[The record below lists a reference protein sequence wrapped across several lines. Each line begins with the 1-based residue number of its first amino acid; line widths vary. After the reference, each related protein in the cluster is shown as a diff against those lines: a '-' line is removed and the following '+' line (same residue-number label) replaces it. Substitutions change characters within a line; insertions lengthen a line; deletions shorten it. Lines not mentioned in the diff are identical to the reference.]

1 MASIINASN
10 SGFGGIVSTGDSSGV
25 LQLQAAGTTIATIQ
39 STGLNLSSNGLVFS
53 DASTQTAAASPY
65 VLKNRIINGAMVI
78 SQRNGTST
86 VTATN
91 GAETFYTDRFKL
103 YKDSG
108 ATITGQQSTT
118 APTGFTNSLLF
129 TVSTGSSPT
138 SAQEQLLIHSIEGF
152 NIADLGW
159 GTANAQ
165 TITLSFRVRS
175 SVTGTFAGAL
185 QSSGAATTYV
195 FNYVI
200 SSANTWETKTIT
212 ISGPTTGTWL
222 TTNGIGVSVIF
233 DIGSGS
239 NYETT
244 PNTWTTG
251 NKYRT
256 SGAVQLAAT
265 TGATFYITGVQL
277 EIGTS
282 ATPFERR
289 LYGQELINCQR
300 YCTLYSVTAI
310 NTFFGSGFSYNST
323 NALAY
328 TAFPVT
334 MRTSPTV
341 TYSSTSHFGVYDGSA
356 GTIVT
361 TAITAYSSSPNA
373 IGTRATVASGLTT
386 GQGTMLKDNG
396 TTSATILCTAEL

>member
-1 MASIINASN
+1 MSVIIN
-10 SGFGGIVSTGDSSGV
+10 GTDGV
-25 LQLQAAGTTIATIQ
+25 TF
-39 STGLNLSSNGLVFS
+39 N
-53 DASTQTAAASPY
+53 DASLQGAAASPFG
-65 VLKNRIINGAMVI
+65 LKNRIIKGDMVV

-86 VTATN
+86 VTPANVAAT
-91 GAETFYTDRFKL
+91 YLTDRFRI

-108 ATITGQQSTT
+108 ATITSQQSTT

-138 SAQEQLLIHSIEGF
+138 SAQEQLLIHTIEGF

-185 QSSGAATTYV
+185 QNTDLTATYV

-212 ISGPTTGTWL
+212 ISGPTTGTFL
-222 TTNGIGVSVIF
+222 TTNGAGISVIF

-244 PNTWTTG
+244 ANTWTTG

-265 TGATFYITGVQL
+265 TGATWYVTGVQL
-277 EIGTS
+277 ERNTT
-282 ATPFERR
+282 ATPFEWIS
-289 LYGQELINCQR
+289 YGTELALCQR
-300 YCTLYSVTAI
+300 YYIKL
-310 NTFFGSGFSYNST
+310 NTYGVYLCIPST
-323 NALAY
+323 NRNDRWSVVTL
-328 TAFPVT
+328 PVP
-334 MRTSPTV
+334 MRSSPTLTLTADAGV
-341 TYSSTSHFGVYDGSA
+341 AASTVDNITITISA
-356 GTIVT
+356 DAGNTT
-361 TAITAYSSSPNA
+361 TAKSWTSLISS
-373 IGTRATVASGLTT
+373 
-386 GQGTMLKDNG
+386 
-396 TTSATILCTAEL
+396 AEF